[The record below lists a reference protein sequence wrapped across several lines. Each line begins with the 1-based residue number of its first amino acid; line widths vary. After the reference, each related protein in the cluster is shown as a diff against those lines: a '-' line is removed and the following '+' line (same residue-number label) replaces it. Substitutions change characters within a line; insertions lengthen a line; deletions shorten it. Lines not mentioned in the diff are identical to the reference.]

1 MGIPSYFRGILT
13 KYPGCLIKRIEK
25 PEVLAFDFNC
35 LIYRC
40 IRGTSMPVYSLDTHD
55 DWESA
60 LLKEVERTT
69 KEIWAYAGKPKKVLL
84 AVDGVVPMA
93 KIRQQRVR
101 RFKSVWLQKGGWD
114 TNAITPGTQ
123 FMDKLGSMLKGI
135 NSSWIVSGVDEEGE
149 GEHKIMNWLRNGG
162 IKGKVVV
169 YGLDADLILLSML
182 AGEKCDI
189 DIFLLREVQEFGKS
203 REAAEQEYQYLNIRE
218 FQSRLGL
225 VGYEATLN
233 YIGYMSLMG
242 NDFLPHSLTHK
253 LSEDGHDFVM
263 DCVKRDLSSGQQ
275 LITDGKVCLPVLK
288 RVFELWALEEE
299 QRLLHLIRK
308 KREQAVRGVGK
319 GMAEEEGLALKWDV
333 EAAFLDG
340 SGLASPGPRMQGLA
354 SPGPRVQGPR
364 VQGSRVQGLASPGP
378 RVQGSRMQG
387 QVLRSDWQ
395 HVYWTFLHRTYDI
408 DYVCGEYIK
417 GFQWIIDY
425 YTGKPVNKNW
435 IFPAWLP
442 PLWSNL
448 AKFLEGEVS
457 LHTEE
462 SHEPI
467 QPQEQ
472 LAMVLPLYSWGLIR
486 DPKLRRLPVV
496 APQMWPKDFGFVSVG
511 RKWLWECE
519 ARIPILTAERVR
531 QICE

>member
-40 IRGTSMPVYSLDTHD
+40 LRGPSMPVYSLDTHD
-55 DWESA
+55 EWESS
-60 LLKEVERTT
+60 LLKEVERTV
-69 KEIWAYAGKPKKVLL
+69 KEIWTYAGKPKRVLL

-101 RFKSVWLQKGGWD
+101 RFKSAWLRKGLSWD
-114 TNAITPGTQ
+114 TNAITPGTE
-123 FMDKLGSMLKGI
+123 FMDKLGIMLKR
-135 NSSWIVSGVDEEGE
+135 NKSWIVSGVDEEGE
-149 GEHKIMNWLRNGG
+149 GEHKIMNWLRSNNLN
-162 IKGKVVV
+162 GKVVV

-182 AGEKCDI
+182 TGEKCGLDL
-189 DIFLLREVQEFGKS
+189 FLLREVQEFGKV
-203 REAAEQEYQYLNIRE
+203 REQAEQEYQYLNIRE

-253 LSEDGHDFVM
+253 LSDDGHEFIM
-263 DCVKRDLSSGQQ
+263 DCVKRDLVAGTS
-275 LITDGKVCLPVLK
+275 LINDGKVCLSTLK
-288 RVFELWALEEE
+288 DVFARWALGQED
-299 QRLLHLIRK
+299 RLLHLIRK

-333 EAAFLDG
+333 EAAFLEG
-340 SGLASPGPRMQGLA
+340 SK
-354 SPGPRVQGPR
+354 
-364 VQGSRVQGLASPGP
+364 
-378 RVQGSRMQG
+378 
-387 QVLRSDWQ
+387 LRGDWQ
-395 HVYWTFLHRTYDI
+395 HVYWTFLHKTYDI
-408 DYVCGEYIK
+408 DYVCEQYIK

-425 YTGKPVNKNW
+425 YTGKPVNKTW

-442 PLWSNL
+442 PLWSDL
-448 AKFLEGEVS
+448 ATFLESDVPLDLS
-457 LHTEE
+457 I
-462 SHEPI
+462 EPGI
-467 QPQEQ
+467 EGAIKPQEQ
-472 LAMVLPLYSWGLIR
+472 LAMVLPLESWGLIR
-486 DPKLRRLPVV
+486 DPKLRRLPVA
-496 APQMWPKDFGFVSVG
+496 APQMWPKAFGFVSVG

-519 ARIPILTAERVR
+519 ARIPVLTAERVR